1 MLCCTLLLRAAGGS
15 AALHSCAG
23 LAVDVLLAVAGSRQQ
38 QAGAWGDS
46 AGTAAPLGAAV
57 AACCTAVL
65 KVLASTGQLPP
76 NDGLELL
83 LQQLKQLPA
92 TQQGLLAAV
101 CGNLACAA
109 GMPAH
114 EVH

>member
-1 MLCCTLLLRAAGGS
+1 M
-15 AALHSCAG
+15 
-23 LAVDVLLAVAGSRQQ
+23 
-38 QAGAWGDS
+38 
-46 AGTAAPLGAAV
+46 
-57 AACCTAVL
+57 L